1 VLGLLGVALLATAVV
16 ALTTAP
22 RSTALDPRAVQRD
35 VARQFQ
41 QQSGTTVDLRCRDTM
56 TVDPGKTYRCSG
68 TTAAGAPVTITI
80 TITDE
85 NAAYTWSEG

>member
-1 VLGLLGVALLATAVV
+1 
-16 ALTTAP
+16 
-22 RSTALDPRAVQRD
+22 
-35 VARQFQ
+35 
-41 QQSGTTVDLRCRDTM
+41 VDLRCHDTM